1 MPKVSKESAAHVDDL
16 GIGEDRHEELDGYTV
31 SFVTVR
37 EEVDLA
43 PLLKGLPDDECQCP
57 HWGYLFKGRL
67 TTRFGDREE
76 IVEAG
81 NAFYIPPGHTQAAAA
96 GSEFV
101 IFSPTE
107 ELRVTEEAIA
117 RNMQAL
123 QV

>member
-1 MPKVSKESAAHVDDL
+1 MPKVSKESAAHVDDF
-16 GIGEDRHEELDGYTV
+16 GRGEDRHEELDGYTV

-67 TTRFGDREE
+67 TTRFGGREE
-76 IVEAG
+76 VVEAG
-81 NAFYIPPGHTQAAAA
+81 NAFYIPPGHTQAADG

-101 IFSPTE
+101 VFSPTE